1 MKGKLEKLIEYL
13 FYLFVFILPWQTTLI
28 LRQPLLNNQVW
39 EYGKINLYGV
49 DLLLI
54 LIFLLWLVFSLL
66 NRQLPKGKLNKKRL
80 PLFLL
85 SILFILWTASSSFWA
100 TDKLLTLY
108 WTVKIAEAMALFWL
122 VLNLN
127 LNFNYLALSF
137 ILGGVIQALLAS
149 WQFITQQT
157 FSFKWLGLGYHDM
170 SQAGTSVVQ
179 TDERRWLRAY
189 GGLPHPNILG
199 GFLMAC
205 LVLTISYYLSLY
217 KKLEK
222 FWSQISPFEKGG
234 FPPNVDPPLAER
246 GIYKSTPNP
255 PFTKEG
261 EIKKIGWRILLVLIF
276 YVIILI
282 GLVFSFSR
290 AAWLGLV
297 LINLIF
303 IIYFIKQ
310 RDKTNLFNLI
320 KLSFFGLI
328 IFASL
333 FSIYQEPFLSR
344 FQGKQKLEQQS
355 LVERTTYQKQSQN
368 LREKHFWAGVGMG
381 NYTLAVYQEV
391 NKNFPARFYQPVHNV
406 YLLIWSELG
415 IVGLILFLS
424 FIFYLLFFILNQ
436 KKFNQWNLTFLT
448 IFIAFLIMMFFDHWL
463 WSNHFGVMLFWLV
476 MALASKEKGA
486 KL

>member
-1 MKGKLEKLIEYL
+1 MKEKLEKLTLYL
-13 FYLFVFILPWQTTLI
+13 FYLFVFLLPWQTTLI

-39 EYGKINLYGV
+39 EYGKINLYAV

-54 LIFLLWLVFSLL
+54 LIFLLWLVFAFL
-66 NRQLPKGKLNKKRL
+66 NRRIPKGKMDSKKL

-85 SILFILWTASSSFWA
+85 SILFVLWAASSSFWA
-100 TDKLLTLY
+100 ADKLLAFY

-127 LNFNYLALSF
+127 LNFNYLTLSF
-137 ILGGVIQALLAS
+137 ILSGAIQAFLAS

-157 FSFKWLGLGYHDM
+157 FSFKWLGLSYHDM

-199 GFLMAC
+199 GFLMATA
-205 LVLTISYYLSLY
+205 VLAISYYLSLY

-222 FWSQISPFEKGG
+222 LWSQISPFEKGG

-261 EIKKIGWRILLVLIF
+261 GIKKIGWRILLVLIF

-282 GLVFSFSR
+282 GLIFSFSR
-290 AAWLGLV
+290 NGWLGLT
-297 LINLIF
+297 LAIF
-303 IIYFIKQ
+303 LFLLYSLKQ
-310 RDKTNLFNLI
+310 KDKTNLFCLLKLALI
-320 KLSFFGLI
+320 SALI
-328 IFASL
+328 FVSL

-368 LREKHFWAGVGMG
+368 LREKHFWAGVGIG
-381 NYTLAVYQEV
+381 NYTLAVYQEI
-391 NKNFPARFYQPVHNV
+391 NKNFPAKFYQPVHNV

-415 IVGLILFLS
+415 LVGLLLFLS
-424 FIFYLLFFILNQ
+424 IIFYSLFLVLVQ
-436 KKFNQWNLTFLT
+436 KTYRYFETWVYLT
-448 IFIAFLIMMFFDHWL
+448 ILISFLIMMFFDHWL
-463 WSNHFGVMLFWLV
+463 WSNHFGVLLFWLIL
-476 MALASKEKGA
+476 ALALKSSEK
-486 KL
+486 